1 MNTFLDQKCE
11 ELKKEMSREDLQD
24 GIAMEAHQQA
34 LSFAVGI
41 LLEVKAYLLTHPFPN
56 TESEIAFYKYTCPY
70 MLSEIFFHQQVL
82 NHISQKQ
89 YCGDSSTYKAH
100 CKRTLTSIKSFL
112 NTHNELLCYRT
123 SGHTNLDTAYFLSTS
138 NQQPK
143 LFEEALF
150 FLGSASING
159 NSVIVGK
166 GIAFVR
172 VKLLLKQELS
182 RLENPKIFTD
192 VLPSRQFSA
201 ELSWTSPKVNLVELA
216 YALHAEG
223 CINKGGCDISQI
235 MSVLEAAFN
244 VDVGNYYDSYS
255 SIKQRRNPTQFIS
268 RLQEKLNQK
277 VEESLSV

>member
-1 MNTFLDQKCE
+1 
-11 ELKKEMSREDLQD
+11 MSREELQD

-34 LSFAVGI
+34 LRFAVGI
-41 LLEVKAYLLTHPFPN
+41 FSEANTYVRTHPFPN
-56 TESEIAFYKYTCPY
+56 PESEIAYFKHTCPY

-82 NHISQKQ
+82 NHISQRQ
-89 YCGDSSTYKAH
+89 YCADSSAYKAH
-100 CKRTLTSIKSFL
+100 CKRTLRSIKSFL

-123 SGHTNLDTAYFLSTS
+123 SGHTNLDAAYFLSTS

-150 FLGSASING
+150 FLGSASLNG

-166 GIAFVR
+166 GIAYVR
-172 VKLLLKQELS
+172 VKLLLKQELNL
-182 RLENPKIFTD
+182 LENPKIYTD
-192 VLPSRQFSA
+192 VLQSRQFSA

-244 VDVGNYYDSYS
+244 VDVGNFYDSYS

-268 RLQEKLNQK
+268 RLQEKLTQK
-277 VEESLSV
+277 VEDSLSV